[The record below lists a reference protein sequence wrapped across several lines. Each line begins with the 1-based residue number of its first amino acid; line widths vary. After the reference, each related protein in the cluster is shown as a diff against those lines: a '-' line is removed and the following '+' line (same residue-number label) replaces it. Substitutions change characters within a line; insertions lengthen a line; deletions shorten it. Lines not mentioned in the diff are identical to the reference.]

1 MVLSMSAYLRNVIV
15 LGPALA
21 PPSPNII
28 RGVLK
33 YGQIDGALLVPS
45 LIDAL
50 CLDAD
55 ALASLRSLKYIHYA
69 GAPLSV
75 NSGQLL
81 APYLHRLVPSIGSTE
96 AGGYFTK
103 VSRDATLADFD
114 YVAFQPH
121 VGAIFEPRVDN
132 LHELV
137 FVRKPECEA
146 TGMQPI
152 FMVYPEKDR
161 HETNDLWIEH
171 PQKKGLW
178 KIVGRLDD
186 YVYLAH
192 GEGLH
197 ASTLEPEIER
207 HEMVKAALV
216 GGHGKPKPVLLV
228 ELISEAQDRVEGDET
243 EREALLESLEPF
255 LSKFNAQCHQAV
267 WLDRKLVVIVK
278 KEKPLVRTAKGSVAR
293 VQSLKLY
300 ENEIEEVYRKAG
312 L

>member
-1 MVLSMSAYLRNVIV
+1 MVLSMSAYLRTVV
-15 LGPALA
+15 ALGPALA
-21 PPSPNII
+21 PPSPDII
-28 RGVLK
+28 KGVLK
-33 YGQIDGALLVPS
+33 YGGVDGALLVPS

-50 CLDAD
+50 CLDPD

-69 GAPLSV
+69 GAPISV

-103 VSRDATLADFD
+103 VRSDATPADFD

-121 VGAIFEPRVDN
+121 VGATFEPRIDK

-137 FVRKPECEA
+137 FVRKPEYEA
-146 TGMQPI
+146 TGMQQI
-152 FMVYPEKDR
+152 FMVYPEKKW
-161 HETNDLWIEH
+161 HETNDLWVEH
-171 PQKKGLW
+171 PDKKGLW
-178 KIVGRLDD
+178 KIVGRKDD

-207 HEMVKAALV
+207 HEMVKAALI

-228 ELISEAQDRVEGDET
+228 ELIPEAQGRVEEDET
-243 EREALLESLEPF
+243 ERAALVESLEPF
-255 LSKFNAQCHQAV
+255 LDRVNVQCHEAV
-267 WLDRKLVVIVK
+267 RLERALVVVAS
-278 KEKPLVRTAKGSVAR
+278 KEKPMVRTVKGSVGR
-293 VQSLKLY
+293 VETLKLY
-300 ENEIEEVYRKAG
+300 ENEIEEVYREVG